1 MLKSISLTKKI
12 FLLFVSI
19 LLVGAGCN
27 PFADSPEENLTQ
39 MRKNMAEVKT
49 LKYKATASVE
59 QTSKQQ
65 DSSQNK
71 QGLSKLMG
79 GASTFENFDLNLSGQ
94 TAVNGYV
101 NPDSKIDISVNP
113 AGSDQKVNL
122 NLRQIGDKAY
132 IKLGSLGP
140 LQSSPIAAM
149 FGSMIVG
156 KWLEL
161 PQQMDTE
168 QKEQQEDKL
177 TEQQRQQ
184 VKKLIKDTKFLK
196 FVEDV
201 GTEQI
206 NGKETLHYKVELKA
220 EEVKKFNNELEE
232 ITGKKQEN
240 EESFRK
246 NLEKLKGKQWDVWIG
261 ADDKMLYKLEA
272 ENLPSVDNE
281 GQKKAEI
288 DLNITFSDFNSEINV
303 EKPENVQSIKDLMG
317 GMFGSEQQQKNG
329 SDFLPTGS
337 DQKQGGKFNFQ
348 GNNSDDG
355 TMKEDRKKKIKK
367 MQMSQ

>member
-1 MLKSISLTKKI
+1 MLKSISSTKKI
-12 FLLFVSI
+12 FFLFVSV
-19 LLVGAGCN
+19 LLIGASCN

-59 QTSKQQ
+59 QTSKQEGSAQ
-65 DSSQNK
+65 DK

-79 GASTFENFDLNLSGQ
+79 SASTFDNFDLTLSGQ

-101 NPDSKIDISVNP
+101 NPNSKMDISVNP

-122 NLRQIGDKAY
+122 NLRQIGDKSY

-168 QKEQQEDKL
+168 QKEQQEDEL

-184 VKKLIKDTKFLK
+184 VKNLVKNTSFLK
-196 FVEDV
+196 FVEDM
-201 GTEQI
+201 GTEQV
-206 NGKETLHYKVELKA
+206 NGTETMHYKVELKP
-220 EEVKKFNNELEE
+220 EEIKKFNNKLEE
-232 ITGKKQEN
+232 ITGEKQED

-261 ADDKMLYKLEA
+261 ADDKMLYKLKVK
-272 ENLPSVDNE
+272 NLPSIDDK

-288 DLNITFSDFNSEINV
+288 DLTTTFSDFNSEINV

-317 GMFGSEQQQKNG
+317 GMLGGQQQNNG
-329 SDFLPTGS
+329 SGFLPSGS
-337 DQKQGGKFNFQ
+337 NQNQGSNFNFQ
-348 GNNSDDG
+348 GNTGDG
-355 TMKEDRKKKIKK
+355 GAMGEDMKKKIKE
-367 MQMSQ
+367 MQMAR